1 MNANRTKILSTAA
14 LIAILFIQ
22 IFWMW
27 NTYNIN
33 ARQLGKECDEIL
45 EEAIA
50 LELDKTNRC
59 DSFFESGD
67 TVANSN
73 IYNSTLSLY
82 DAIYKKSHQDANI
95 DTLTI
100 IADSIIKAKKSPF
113 RIAINKVNMK
123 TGKVMEGKNINSNIF
138 PFLEEVKTNILPVR
152 LDNSVGFQ
160 MTITNGSIYIFSH
173 NWVLLLISILI
184 SIVIILSIID
194 QINYINEQERVRLLR
209 EDFSY
214 AMVHDMKSPLTSIIM
229 GTRYLHSGVLEKKP
243 EIKEKYFAIVEDEA
257 QHLLALINRLL
268 TISKLE
274 HGKLTIRKTE
284 VDLEEMIADVADKYE
299 AKSSKPIHITTDI
312 ACSTAL
318 ADEEYLKEAI
328 SNMVDN
334 ATKYSKDEINIKI
347 STSED
352 DHHIYIKVYD
362 EGIGIAKSELK
373 TIFNRYERAAEHEKN
388 PQKTRGG
395 FGIGLNYV
403 LQVIQAH
410 GGKISVKSEK
420 GKYSEFTISLPK
432 YLTIKTLAQMAL

>member
-14 LIAILFIQ
+14 LIAILLIQ
-22 IFWMW
+22 MFWMW

-33 ARQLGKECDEIL
+33 ARQLGKEYDEIL
-45 EEAIA
+45 KKTIA

-100 IADSIIKAKKSPF
+100 IADSIIKAEKLPF
-113 RIAINKVNMK
+113 RIDINKVNMK
-123 TGKVMEGKNINSNIF
+123 TGKVIEGKNINSNIF

-152 LDNSVGFQ
+152 LDYSVGFQ
-160 MTITNGSIYIFSH
+160 MTITNGSIYIIRH

-184 SIVIILSIID
+184 SIVIILSLID
-194 QINYINEQERVRLLR
+194 QINYIDEQERVRLLR

-229 GTRYLHSGVLEKKP
+229 GTKYLHSGVLEKKP
-243 EIKEKYFAIVEDEA
+243 EMKEKYFCIVEDEA

-274 HGKLTIRKTE
+274 HGKLHIQKAE
-284 VDLEEMIADVADKYE
+284 VNLEAMIEDVVDKYK
-299 AKSSKPIHITTDI
+299 AKSAKPIHIITRFGAT
-312 ACSTAL
+312 SAL

-328 SNMVDN
+328 SNLVDN
-334 ATKYSKDEINIKI
+334 ATKYSKEEINIEI
-347 STSED
+347 STLED
-352 DHHIYIKVYD
+352 DRNVYIKVFD
-362 EGIGIAKSELK
+362 EGIGIAKNELK
-373 TIFNRYERAAEHEKN
+373 TIFNRFERAAEHEKDAR
-388 PQKTRGG
+388 KTRGG

-403 LQVIQAH
+403 LQVINAH
-410 GGKISVKSEK
+410 SGKISVKSEK
-420 GKYSEFTISLPK
+420 DKWSEFTISLPK
-432 YLTIKTLAQMAL
+432 

>member
-1 MNANRTKILSTAA
+1 MKINRAKILSTTA
-14 LIAILFIQ
+14 LIAVLVMQ
-22 IFWMW
+22 LFWMW
-27 NTYNIN
+27 NTFEMTVHQMGYASIWGLTPN
-33 ARQLGKECDEIL
+33 ARI
-45 EEAIA
+45 EALLSA
-50 LELDKTNRC
+50 FMQSR
-59 DSFFESGD
+59 F
-67 TVANSN
+67 TVF
-73 IYNSTLSLY
+73 T
-82 DAIYKKSHQDANI
+82 
-95 DTLTI
+95 
-100 IADSIIKAKKSPF
+100 
-113 RIAINKVNMK
+113 
-123 TGKVMEGKNINSNIF
+123 
-138 PFLEEVKTNILPVR
+138 
-152 LDNSVGFQ
+152 
-160 MTITNGSIYIFSH
+160 
-173 NWVLLLISILI
+173 SILTT
-184 SIVIILSIID
+184 IVIILSIID
-194 QINYINEQERVRLLR
+194 QINYIDEQERIRLLR

-420 GKYSEFTISLPK
+420 CKYSEFTISLPK
-432 YLTIKTLAQMAL
+432 YLTIKPLPQMAL

>member
-14 LIAILFIQ
+14 LIAILLIQ
-22 IFWMW
+22 MFWMW

-67 TVANSN
+67 TVAYSN

-100 IADSIIKAKKSPF
+100 IADSIIKAEKLPF
-113 RIAINKVNMK
+113 RIDINKVNMK
-123 TGKVMEGKNINSNIF
+123 TGKVIEGKNINSNIF

-152 LDNSVGFQ
+152 LDYSVGFQ
-160 MTITNGSIYIFSH
+160 MTITNGSIYIIRH

-184 SIVIILSIID
+184 SIVIILSLID
-194 QINYINEQERVRLLR
+194 QINYIDEQERVRLLR

-229 GTRYLHSGVLEKKP
+229 GTKYLHSGVLEKKP
-243 EIKEKYFAIVEDEA
+243 EMKEKYFCIVEDEA

-274 HGKLTIRKTE
+274 HGKLHIQKAE
-284 VDLEEMIADVADKYE
+284 VNLETMIDDVADKYK
-299 AKSSKPIHITTDI
+299 AKSAKPIHITTHI
-312 ACSTAL
+312 RTTTAL

-328 SNMVDN
+328 SNLVDN
-334 ATKYSKDEINIKI
+334 ATKYSKEEINIQI
-347 STSED
+347 STLEND
-352 DHHIYIKVYD
+352 KNVYIKVFD

-373 TIFNRYERAAEHEKN
+373 TIFNRFERAAEHERDAR
-388 PQKTRGG
+388 KTRGG

-403 LQVIQAH
+403 LQVINAH

-420 GKYSEFTISLPK
+420 DKWSEFTISLPK
-432 YLTIKTLAQMAL
+432 Y

>member
-14 LIAILFIQ
+14 LIAILLIQ
-22 IFWMW
+22 MFWMW

-33 ARQLGKECDEIL
+33 ARKLGKECDEIL

-100 IADSIIKAKKSPF
+100 IADSIIKAEKSPF

-123 TGKVMEGKNINSNIF
+123 TGKVIEGKNINSNIF

-152 LDNSVGFQ
+152 LDYSVGFQ
-160 MTITNGSIYIFSH
+160 MTITNGSIYIIRH

-184 SIVIILSIID
+184 SIVIILSLID
-194 QINYINEQERVRLLR
+194 QINYIDEQERVRLLR

-229 GTRYLHSGVLEKKP
+229 GTKYLHSGVLEKKP
-243 EIKEKYFAIVEDEA
+243 EMKEKYFCIVEDEA

-274 HGKLTIRKTE
+274 HGKLHIQKAE
-284 VDLEEMIADVADKYE
+284 VNLETMIEDLVDKYK
-299 AKSSKPIHITTDI
+299 AKSAKPIHITTRFGTT
-312 ACSTAL
+312 SAL

-328 SNMVDN
+328 SNLVDN
-334 ATKYSKDEINIKI
+334 ATKYSKEEINIQI
-347 STSED
+347 STLEND
-352 DHHIYIKVYD
+352 KNVYIKVFD

-373 TIFNRYERAAEHEKN
+373 NIFNRFERAAEHERDAR
-388 PQKTRGG
+388 KTRGG

-403 LQVIQAH
+403 LQVINAH
-410 GGKISVKSEK
+410 GGRISVKSEK
-420 GKYSEFTISLPK
+420 DKWSEFTISLPK
-432 YLTIKTLAQMAL
+432 Y

>member
-14 LIAILFIQ
+14 LIAILLIQ
-22 IFWMW
+22 MFWMW

-33 ARQLGKECDEIL
+33 ARQLGKEYDEIL
-45 EEAIA
+45 KKTIA

-100 IADSIIKAKKSPF
+100 IADSIIKAEKLPF
-113 RIAINKVNMK
+113 RIDINKVNMK
-123 TGKVMEGKNINSNIF
+123 TGKVIEGKNINSNIF

-152 LDNSVGFQ
+152 LDYSVGFQ
-160 MTITNGSIYIFSH
+160 MTITNGSIYIIRH

-184 SIVIILSIID
+184 SIVIILSLID
-194 QINYINEQERVRLLR
+194 QINYIDEQERVRLLR

-229 GTRYLHSGVLEKKP
+229 GTKYLHSGVLEKKP
-243 EIKEKYFAIVEDEA
+243 EMKEKYFCIVEDEA

-274 HGKLTIRKTE
+274 HGKLHIQKAE
-284 VDLEEMIADVADKYE
+284 VNLETMIDDVADKYK
-299 AKSSKPIHITTDI
+299 AKSAKPIHITTHI
-312 ACSTAL
+312 GATTAL

-328 SNMVDN
+328 SNLVDN
-334 ATKYSKDEINIKI
+334 ATKYSKEEINIQI
-347 STSED
+347 STLEND
-352 DHHIYIKVYD
+352 KNVYIKVFD

-373 TIFNRYERAAEHEKN
+373 TIFNRFERAAEHEKDAR
-388 PQKTRGG
+388 KTRDG

-403 LQVIQAH
+403 LQVINTH
-410 GGKISVKSEK
+410 GGRISVKSEK
-420 GKYSEFTISLPK
+420 GKWSEFTISLPK
-432 YLTIKTLAQMAL
+432 

>member
-14 LIAILFIQ
+14 LIAILLIQ
-22 IFWMW
+22 MFWMW

-33 ARQLGKECDEIL
+33 ARQLGKEYDEIL
-45 EEAIA
+45 KKTIA

-67 TVANSN
+67 TVAYSN

-100 IADSIIKAKKSPF
+100 IADSIIKAEKLPF
-113 RIAINKVNMK
+113 RIDINKVNMK
-123 TGKVMEGKNINSNIF
+123 TGKVIEGKNINSNIF

-152 LDNSVGFQ
+152 LDYSVGFQ
-160 MTITNGSIYIFSH
+160 MTITNGSIYIIRH

-184 SIVIILSIID
+184 SIVIILSLID
-194 QINYINEQERVRLLR
+194 QINYIDEQERVRLLR

-229 GTRYLHSGVLEKKP
+229 GTKYLHSGVLEKNP
-243 EIKEKYFAIVEDEA
+243 EIKEKYFCIVEDEA

-274 HGKLTIRKTE
+274 HGKLHIQKAE
-284 VDLEEMIADVADKYE
+284 VNLETMIDDVADKYK
-299 AKSSKPIHITTDI
+299 AKSAKPIHITTHI
-312 ACSTAL
+312 RTTTAL

-328 SNMVDN
+328 SNLVDN
-334 ATKYSKDEINIKI
+334 ATKYSKEEINIQI
-347 STSED
+347 STLEND
-352 DHHIYIKVYD
+352 KNVYIKVFD

-373 TIFNRYERAAEHEKN
+373 TIFNRFERAAEHERDAR
-388 PQKTRGG
+388 KTRGG

-403 LQVIQAH
+403 LQVINAH

-420 GKYSEFTISLPK
+420 DKWSEFTISLPK
-432 YLTIKTLAQMAL
+432 Y

>member
-14 LIAILFIQ
+14 LIAILLIQ
-22 IFWMW
+22 MFWMW

-33 ARQLGKECDEIL
+33 ARQLGKEYDEIL
-45 EEAIA
+45 KKTIA

-100 IADSIIKAKKSPF
+100 IADSIIKAEKLPF
-113 RIAINKVNMK
+113 RIDINKVNMK
-123 TGKVMEGKNINSNIF
+123 TGKVIEGKNINSNIF

-152 LDNSVGFQ
+152 LDYSVGFQ
-160 MTITNGSIYIFSH
+160 MTITNGSIYIIRH

-184 SIVIILSIID
+184 SIVIILSLID
-194 QINYINEQERVRLLR
+194 QINYIDEQERVRLLR

-229 GTRYLHSGVLEKKP
+229 GTKYLHSGVLEKKP
-243 EIKEKYFAIVEDEA
+243 EMKEKYFCIVEDEA

-274 HGKLTIRKTE
+274 HGKLHIQKAE
-284 VDLEEMIADVADKYE
+284 VNLETMIEDVVDKYK
-299 AKSSKPIHITTDI
+299 AKSAKPIHIITRFGAT
-312 ACSTAL
+312 SAL

-328 SNMVDN
+328 SNLVDN
-334 ATKYSKDEINIKI
+334 ATKYSKEEINIQI
-347 STSED
+347 STLEND
-352 DHHIYIKVYD
+352 KNVYINVFD

-373 TIFNRYERAAEHEKN
+373 NIFNRFERAAEHERDAR
-388 PQKTRGG
+388 KTRGG

-403 LQVIQAH
+403 LQVINAH
-410 GGKISVKSEK
+410 GGRISVKSEK
-420 GKYSEFTISLPK
+420 DKWSEFTISLPK
-432 YLTIKTLAQMAL
+432 Y

>member
-14 LIAILFIQ
+14 LIAILLIQ
-22 IFWMW
+22 RFWMW

-33 ARQLGKECDEIL
+33 ARQLGKEYDEIL
-45 EEAIA
+45 KKTIA

-100 IADSIIKAKKSPF
+100 IADSIIKAEKLPF
-113 RIAINKVNMK
+113 RIDINKVNMK
-123 TGKVMEGKNINSNIF
+123 TGKVIEGKNINSNIF

-152 LDNSVGFQ
+152 LDYSIGFQ
-160 MTITNGSIYIFSH
+160 MTITNGSIYIIRH

-184 SIVIILSIID
+184 SIVIILSLID
-194 QINYINEQERVRLLR
+194 QINYIDEQERVRLLR

-229 GTRYLHSGVLEKKP
+229 GTKYLHSGVLEKKP
-243 EIKEKYFAIVEDEA
+243 EIKEKYFCIVEDEA

-274 HGKLTIRKTE
+274 HGKLHIQKAE
-284 VDLEEMIADVADKYE
+284 VNLETMIDDVADKYK
-299 AKSSKPIHITTDI
+299 AKSAKPIHITTHI
-312 ACSTAL
+312 RTTTAL

-328 SNMVDN
+328 SNLVDN
-334 ATKYSKDEINIKI
+334 ATKYSKEEINIQI
-347 STSED
+347 STLEND
-352 DHHIYIKVYD
+352 KNVYIKVFD

-373 TIFNRYERAAEHEKN
+373 TIFNRFERAAEHERDAR
-388 PQKTRGG
+388 KTRGG

-403 LQVIQAH
+403 LQVINAH
-410 GGKISVKSEK
+410 GGRISVKSEK
-420 GKYSEFTISLPK
+420 DKWSEFTISLPK
-432 YLTIKTLAQMAL
+432 Y

>member
-1 MNANRTKILSTAA
+1 MNANRTKILSTTA

-33 ARQLGKECDEIL
+33 ARQLGKECNEIL
-45 EEAIA
+45 EKAIA

-67 TVANSN
+67 TIASSN
-73 IYNSTLSLY
+73 IYNPTLSLY
-82 DAIYKKSHQDANI
+82 DAIYKKSHQDANTDI
-95 DTLTI
+95 LTN
-100 IADSIIKAKKSPF
+100 IADSIFKAEKLPF
-113 RIAINKVNMK
+113 RAAINKVNMK
-123 TGKVMEGKNINSNIF
+123 TGKVIEGKNINSNIF

-152 LDNSVGFQ
+152 LDYSVGFQ
-160 MTITNGSIYIFSH
+160 MTITNGSIYIIRH

-184 SIVIILSIID
+184 SIVIILSLID
-194 QINYINEQERVRLLR
+194 QINYIDEQERVRLLR

-229 GTRYLHSGVLEKKP
+229 GTKYLHSGVLEKKP
-243 EIKEKYFAIVEDEA
+243 EIKEKYFCIVEDEA

-274 HGKLTIRKTE
+274 HGKLHIQKAE
-284 VDLEEMIADVADKYE
+284 VNLETMIEDVVDKYK
-299 AKSSKPIHITTDI
+299 AKSAKPIHIITRFGAT
-312 ACSTAL
+312 SAL

-328 SNMVDN
+328 SNLVDN
-334 ATKYSKDEINIKI
+334 ATKYSKEEINIEI
-347 STSED
+347 STLED
-352 DHHIYIKVYD
+352 DRNVYIKVFD

-373 TIFNRYERAAEHEKN
+373 TIFNRFERAAEHEKDAR
-388 PQKTRGG
+388 KTRGG

-403 LQVIQAH
+403 LQVINAH
-410 GGKISVKSEK
+410 SGKISVKSEK
-420 GKYSEFTISLPK
+420 DKWSEFTISLPK
-432 YLTIKTLAQMAL
+432 

>member
-14 LIAILFIQ
+14 LIAILLIQ
-22 IFWMW
+22 MFWMW

-33 ARQLGKECDEIL
+33 ARQLGKECNEIL
-45 EEAIA
+45 EKAIA

-123 TGKVMEGKNINSNIF
+123 TGKVIEGKNINSNIF

-152 LDNSVGFQ
+152 LDYSVGFQ
-160 MTITNGSIYIFSH
+160 MTITNGSIYIIRH

-184 SIVIILSIID
+184 SIVIILSLID
-194 QINYINEQERVRLLR
+194 QINYIDEQERVRLLR

-229 GTRYLHSGVLEKKP
+229 GTKYLHSGVLEKKP
-243 EIKEKYFAIVEDEA
+243 EMKEKYFCIVEDEA

-274 HGKLTIRKTE
+274 HGKLHIQKAE
-284 VDLEEMIADVADKYE
+284 VNLETMIEDVVDKYK
-299 AKSSKPIHITTDI
+299 AKSAKPIHITTRFGTT
-312 ACSTAL
+312 SAL

-328 SNMVDN
+328 SNLVDN
-334 ATKYSKDEINIKI
+334 ATKYSKEEINIQI
-347 STSED
+347 STLEND
-352 DHHIYIKVYD
+352 KNVYINVFD

-373 TIFNRYERAAEHEKN
+373 TIFNRFERAAEHERDAR
-388 PQKTRGG
+388 KTRGG

-403 LQVIQAH
+403 LQVINAH
-410 GGKISVKSEK
+410 GGRISVKSEK
-420 GKYSEFTISLPK
+420 DKWSEFTISLPK
-432 YLTIKTLAQMAL
+432 Y

>member
-14 LIAILFIQ
+14 LIAILLIQ
-22 IFWMW
+22 MFWMW

-33 ARQLGKECDEIL
+33 ARQLGKEYDEIL
-45 EEAIA
+45 KKTIA

-67 TVANSN
+67 TIANSN

-100 IADSIIKAKKSPF
+100 IADSIIKAEKLPF
-113 RIAINKVNMK
+113 RIDINKVNMK
-123 TGKVMEGKNINSNIF
+123 TGKVIEGKNINSNIF

-152 LDNSVGFQ
+152 LDYSVGFQ
-160 MTITNGSIYIFSH
+160 MTITNGSIYIIRH

-184 SIVIILSIID
+184 SIVIILSLID
-194 QINYINEQERVRLLR
+194 QINYIDEQERVRLLR

-229 GTRYLHSGVLEKKP
+229 GTKYLHSGVLEKKP
-243 EIKEKYFAIVEDEA
+243 EMKEKYFCIVEDEA

-274 HGKLTIRKTE
+274 HGKLHIQKAE
-284 VDLEEMIADVADKYE
+284 VNLETMIDDVADKYK
-299 AKSSKPIHITTDI
+299 AKSAKPIHITTHI
-312 ACSTAL
+312 RATTAL

-328 SNMVDN
+328 SNLVDN
-334 ATKYSKDEINIKI
+334 ATKYSKEEINIQI
-347 STSED
+347 STLEND
-352 DHHIYIKVYD
+352 KNVYIKVFD

-373 TIFNRYERAAEHEKN
+373 NIFNRFERAAEHERDAR
-388 PQKTRGG
+388 KTRGG

-403 LQVIQAH
+403 LQVINAH
-410 GGKISVKSEK
+410 GGRISVKSEK
-420 GKYSEFTISLPK
+420 DKWSEFTISLPK
-432 YLTIKTLAQMAL
+432 Y

>member
-14 LIAILFIQ
+14 LIAILLIQ
-22 IFWMW
+22 MFWMW

-33 ARQLGKECDEIL
+33 ARQLGKEYDEIL
-45 EEAIA
+45 KKTIA

-67 TVANSN
+67 TVAYSN

-82 DAIYKKSHQDANI
+82 DDIYKKSHQDANI

-100 IADSIIKAKKSPF
+100 IADSIIKAEKLPF
-113 RIAINKVNMK
+113 RIDINKVNMK
-123 TGKVMEGKNINSNIF
+123 TGKVIEGKNINSNIF

-152 LDNSVGFQ
+152 LDYSVGFQ
-160 MTITNGSIYIFSH
+160 MTITNGSIYIIRH

-184 SIVIILSIID
+184 SIVIILSLID
-194 QINYINEQERVRLLR
+194 QINYIDEQERVRLLR

-229 GTRYLHSGVLEKKP
+229 GTKYLHSGVLEKKP
-243 EIKEKYFAIVEDEA
+243 EIKEKYFCIVEDEA

-274 HGKLTIRKTE
+274 HGKLHIQKAE
-284 VDLEEMIADVADKYE
+284 VNLETMIDDVADKYK
-299 AKSSKPIHITTDI
+299 AKSAKPIHITTHI
-312 ACSTAL
+312 RTTTAL

-328 SNMVDN
+328 SNLVDN
-334 ATKYSKDEINIKI
+334 ATKYSKEEINIQI
-347 STSED
+347 STLEND
-352 DHHIYIKVYD
+352 KNVYIKVFD

-373 TIFNRYERAAEHEKN
+373 TIFNRFERAAEHERDAR
-388 PQKTRGG
+388 KTRGG

-403 LQVIQAH
+403 LQVINAH

-420 GKYSEFTISLPK
+420 DKWSEFTISLPK
-432 YLTIKTLAQMAL
+432 Y

>member
-14 LIAILFIQ
+14 LIAILLIQ
-22 IFWMW
+22 MFWMW

-33 ARQLGKECDEIL
+33 ARKLGKECDEIL

-123 TGKVMEGKNINSNIF
+123 TGKVIEGKNINSNIF

-152 LDNSVGFQ
+152 LDYSVGFQ
-160 MTITNGSIYIFSH
+160 MTITNGSIYIIRH

-184 SIVIILSIID
+184 SIVIILSLID
-194 QINYINEQERVRLLR
+194 QINYIDEQERVRLLR

-229 GTRYLHSGVLEKKP
+229 GTKYLHSGVLEKKP
-243 EIKEKYFAIVEDEA
+243 EMKEKYFCIVEDEA

-274 HGKLTIRKTE
+274 HGKLHIQKAE
-284 VDLEEMIADVADKYE
+284 VNLETMIEDVVDKYK
-299 AKSSKPIHITTDI
+299 AKSAKPIHITTRFGTT
-312 ACSTAL
+312 SAL

-328 SNMVDN
+328 SNLVDN
-334 ATKYSKDEINIKI
+334 ATKYSKEEINIQI
-347 STSED
+347 STLEND
-352 DHHIYIKVYD
+352 KNVYINVFD

-373 TIFNRYERAAEHEKN
+373 TIFNRFERAAEHERDAR
-388 PQKTRGG
+388 KTRGG

-403 LQVIQAH
+403 LQVINAH
-410 GGKISVKSEK
+410 GGRISVKSEK
-420 GKYSEFTISLPK
+420 DKWSEFTISLPK
-432 YLTIKTLAQMAL
+432 Y

>member
-14 LIAILFIQ
+14 LIAILLIQ
-22 IFWMW
+22 MFWMW

-33 ARQLGKECDEIL
+33 ARKLGKECDEIL

-123 TGKVMEGKNINSNIF
+123 TGKVIEGKNINSNIF

-152 LDNSVGFQ
+152 LDYSVGFQ
-160 MTITNGSIYIFSH
+160 MTITNGSIYIIRH

-184 SIVIILSIID
+184 SIVIILSLID
-194 QINYINEQERVRLLR
+194 QINYIDEQERVRLLR

-229 GTRYLHSGVLEKKP
+229 GTKYLHSGVLEKKP
-243 EIKEKYFAIVEDEA
+243 EIKEKYFCIVEDEA

-274 HGKLTIRKTE
+274 HGKLHIQKAE
-284 VDLEEMIADVADKYE
+284 VNLETMIEDVVDKYK
-299 AKSSKPIHITTDI
+299 AKSAKPIHITTRFGTT
-312 ACSTAL
+312 SAL

-328 SNMVDN
+328 SNLVDN
-334 ATKYSKDEINIKI
+334 ATKYSKEEINIQI
-347 STSED
+347 STLEND
-352 DHHIYIKVYD
+352 KNVYIKVFD
-362 EGIGIAKSELK
+362 DGIGIAKSELK
-373 TIFNRYERAAEHEKN
+373 TIFNRFERATEHERDAR
-388 PQKTRGG
+388 KTRGG

-403 LQVIQAH
+403 RQVINAH
-410 GGKISVKSEK
+410 GGRISVKSEK
-420 GKYSEFTISLPK
+420 DKWSEFTISLPK
-432 YLTIKTLAQMAL
+432 Y

>member
-1 MNANRTKILSTAA
+1 MKINRAKILSTTA
-14 LIAILFIQ
+14 LIAVLVMQ
-22 IFWMW
+22 LFWMW
-27 NTYNIN
+27 NTFEMTVHQMGYASIWGLTPN
-33 ARQLGKECDEIL
+33 ARI
-45 EEAIA
+45 EALLSA
-50 LELDKTNRC
+50 FMQSR
-59 DSFFESGD
+59 F
-67 TVANSN
+67 TVF
-73 IYNSTLSLY
+73 T
-82 DAIYKKSHQDANI
+82 
-95 DTLTI
+95 
-100 IADSIIKAKKSPF
+100 
-113 RIAINKVNMK
+113 
-123 TGKVMEGKNINSNIF
+123 
-138 PFLEEVKTNILPVR
+138 
-152 LDNSVGFQ
+152 
-160 MTITNGSIYIFSH
+160 
-173 NWVLLLISILI
+173 SILTT
-184 SIVIILSIID
+184 IVIILSIID
-194 QINYINEQERVRLLR
+194 QINNIDEQERIRLLR

-243 EIKEKYFAIVEDEA
+243 EIKEKYFTIVEDEA

>member
-14 LIAILFIQ
+14 LIAILLIQ
-22 IFWMW
+22 MFWMW

-33 ARQLGKECDEIL
+33 ARQLGKEYDEIL
-45 EEAIA
+45 KKTIA

-100 IADSIIKAKKSPF
+100 IADSIIKAEKLPF
-113 RIAINKVNMK
+113 RIDINKVNMK
-123 TGKVMEGKNINSNIF
+123 TGKVIEGKNINSNIF

-152 LDNSVGFQ
+152 LDYSVGFQ
-160 MTITNGSIYIFSH
+160 MTITNGSIYIIRH

-184 SIVIILSIID
+184 SIVIILSLID
-194 QINYINEQERVRLLR
+194 QINYIDEQERVRLLR

-229 GTRYLHSGVLEKKP
+229 GTKYLHSGVLEKKP
-243 EIKEKYFAIVEDEA
+243 EMKEKYFCIVEDEA

-274 HGKLTIRKTE
+274 HGKLHIQKAE
-284 VDLEEMIADVADKYE
+284 VNLETMIEDVVDKYK
-299 AKSSKPIHITTDI
+299 AKSAKPIHIITRFGAT
-312 ACSTAL
+312 SAL

-328 SNMVDN
+328 SNLVDN
-334 ATKYSKDEINIKI
+334 ATKYSKEEINIEI
-347 STSED
+347 STLED
-352 DHHIYIKVYD
+352 DRNVYIKVFD

-373 TIFNRYERAAEHEKN
+373 TIFNRFERAAEHEKN
-388 PQKTRGG
+388 ARKTRGG

-403 LQVIQAH
+403 LQVINAH

-420 GKYSEFTISLPK
+420 DKWSEFTISLPK
-432 YLTIKTLAQMAL
+432 

>member
-1 MNANRTKILSTAA
+1 MKTIRTKVLSIIA
-14 LIAILFIQ
+14 LIAVLFMQ
-22 IFWMW
+22 LFWML
-27 NTYNIN
+27 NT
-33 ARQLGKECDEIL
+33 
-45 EEAIA
+45 
-50 LELDKTNRC
+50 
-59 DSFFESGD
+59 FEM
-67 TVANSN
+67 TVHQMGYDD
-73 IYNSTLSLY
+73 IWTLSP
-82 DAIYKKSHQDANI
+82 NV
-95 DTLTI
+95 
-100 IADSIIKAKKSPF
+100 
-113 RIAINKVNMK
+113 RIEA
-123 TGKVMEGKNINSNIF
+123 
-138 PFLEEVKTNILPVR
+138 
-152 LDNSVGFQ
+152 
-160 MTITNGSIYIFSH
+160 
-173 NWVLLLISILI
+173 LLIAFEQSKITLFSSILTTMV
-184 SIVIILSIID
+184 IVLSIID
-194 QINYINEQERVRLLR
+194 QINYIDEQERVKLLR

-243 EIKEKYFAIVEDEA
+243 EIKEKYFTIVEDEA

>member
-1 MNANRTKILSTAA
+1 MNANRTKILSTTA

-138 PFLEEVKTNILPVR
+138 PFLEEVKTNIQPVR

-184 SIVIILSIID
+184 SIVIILSLID
-194 QINYINEQERVRLLR
+194 QINYIDEQERVRLLR

-229 GTRYLHSGVLEKKP
+229 GTKYLHSGVLEKKP
-243 EIKEKYFAIVEDEA
+243 EIKEKYFCIVEDEA

-274 HGKLTIRKTE
+274 HGKLHIQKAE
-284 VDLEEMIADVADKYE
+284 VNLETMIDDVADKYK
-299 AKSSKPIHITTDI
+299 AKSAKPIHITTHI
-312 ACSTAL
+312 RTTTAL

-328 SNMVDN
+328 SNLVDN
-334 ATKYSKDEINIKI
+334 ATKYSKEEINIQI
-347 STSED
+347 STLEND
-352 DHHIYIKVYD
+352 KNVYIKVFD

-373 TIFNRYERAAEHEKN
+373 TIFNRFERAAEHEKDAR
-388 PQKTRGG
+388 KTRGG

-403 LQVIQAH
+403 LQVINAH

-420 GKYSEFTISLPK
+420 DKWSEFTISLPK
-432 YLTIKTLAQMAL
+432 Y

>member
-14 LIAILFIQ
+14 LIAILLIQ
-22 IFWMW
+22 MFWMW

-33 ARQLGKECDEIL
+33 ARQLGKEYDEIL
-45 EEAIA
+45 KKTIA

-67 TVANSN
+67 TVAYSN

-100 IADSIIKAKKSPF
+100 IADSIIKAEKLPF
-113 RIAINKVNMK
+113 RIDINKVNMK
-123 TGKVMEGKNINSNIF
+123 TGKVIEGKNINSNIF

-152 LDNSVGFQ
+152 LDYSVGFQ
-160 MTITNGSIYIFSH
+160 MTITNGSIYIIRH

-184 SIVIILSIID
+184 SIVIILSLID
-194 QINYINEQERVRLLR
+194 QINYIDEQERVRLLR

-229 GTRYLHSGVLEKKP
+229 GTKYLHSGVLEKKP
-243 EIKEKYFAIVEDEA
+243 EMKEKYFCIVEDEA

-274 HGKLTIRKTE
+274 HGKLHIQKAE
-284 VDLEEMIADVADKYE
+284 VNLETMIDDVADKYK
-299 AKSSKPIHITTDI
+299 AKSAKPIHITTHI
-312 ACSTAL
+312 RTTTAL

-328 SNMVDN
+328 SNLVDN
-334 ATKYSKDEINIKI
+334 ATKYSKEEINIQI
-347 STSED
+347 STLEND
-352 DHHIYIKVYD
+352 KNVYINVFD

-373 TIFNRYERAAEHEKN
+373 NIFNRFERAAEHERDAR
-388 PQKTRGG
+388 KTRGG

-403 LQVIQAH
+403 LQVINAH

-420 GKYSEFTISLPK
+420 DKWSEFTISLPK
-432 YLTIKTLAQMAL
+432 Y

>member
-1 MNANRTKILSTAA
+1 MNANRTKILSTTA

-100 IADSIIKAKKSPF
+100 IADSIFKAEKLPF
-113 RIAINKVNMK
+113 RAAINKVNMK

-138 PFLEEVKTNILPVR
+138 PFLEKVKTNIQPVR

-184 SIVIILSIID
+184 SIVIILSLID
-194 QINYINEQERVRLLR
+194 QINYIDEQERVRLLR

-229 GTRYLHSGVLEKKP
+229 GTKYLHSGVLEKKP
-243 EIKEKYFAIVEDEA
+243 EIKEKYFCIVEDEA

-274 HGKLTIRKTE
+274 HGKLHIQKAE
-284 VDLEEMIADVADKYE
+284 VNLETMIDDVADKYK
-299 AKSSKPIHITTDI
+299 AKSAKPIHITTHI
-312 ACSTAL
+312 RTTTAL

-328 SNMVDN
+328 SNLVDN
-334 ATKYSKDEINIKI
+334 ATKYSKEEINIQI
-347 STSED
+347 STLEND
-352 DHHIYIKVYD
+352 KNVYIKVFD

-373 TIFNRYERAAEHEKN
+373 TIFNRFERAAEHEKDAR
-388 PQKTRGG
+388 KTRGG

-403 LQVIQAH
+403 LQVINAH

-420 GKYSEFTISLPK
+420 DKWSEFTISLPK
-432 YLTIKTLAQMAL
+432 Y

>member
-14 LIAILFIQ
+14 LIAILLIQ
-22 IFWMW
+22 MFWMW

-33 ARQLGKECDEIL
+33 ARQLGKEYDEIL

-123 TGKVMEGKNINSNIF
+123 TGKVIEGKNINSNIF

-152 LDNSVGFQ
+152 LDYSVGFQ
-160 MTITNGSIYIFSH
+160 MTITNGSIYIIRH

-184 SIVIILSIID
+184 SIVIILSLID
-194 QINYINEQERVRLLR
+194 QINYIDEQERVRLLR

-229 GTRYLHSGVLEKKP
+229 GTKYLHSGVLEKKP
-243 EIKEKYFAIVEDEA
+243 EMKEKYFCIVEDEA

-274 HGKLTIRKTE
+274 HGKLHIQKAE
-284 VDLEEMIADVADKYE
+284 VNLETMIDDVADKYK
-299 AKSSKPIHITTDI
+299 AKSAKPIHITTHI
-312 ACSTAL
+312 RATTAL

-328 SNMVDN
+328 SNLVDN
-334 ATKYSKDEINIKI
+334 ATKYSKEEINIQI
-347 STSED
+347 STLEND
-352 DHHIYIKVYD
+352 KNVYIKVFD

-373 TIFNRYERAAEHEKN
+373 NIFNRFERAAEHERDAR
-388 PQKTRGG
+388 KTRGG

-403 LQVIQAH
+403 LQVINAH

-420 GKYSEFTISLPK
+420 DKWSEFTISLPK
-432 YLTIKTLAQMAL
+432 Y

>member
-14 LIAILFIQ
+14 LIAILLIQ
-22 IFWMW
+22 MFWMW

-33 ARQLGKECDEIL
+33 ARKLGKECDEIL

-123 TGKVMEGKNINSNIF
+123 TGKVIEGKNINSNIF

-152 LDNSVGFQ
+152 LDYSVGFQ
-160 MTITNGSIYIFSH
+160 MTITNESIYIIRH

-184 SIVIILSIID
+184 SIVIILSLID
-194 QINYINEQERVRLLR
+194 QINYIDEQERVRLLR

-229 GTRYLHSGVLEKKP
+229 GTKYLHSGVLEKKP
-243 EIKEKYFAIVEDEA
+243 EIKEKYFCIVEDEA

-274 HGKLTIRKTE
+274 HGKLHIQKAE
-284 VDLEEMIADVADKYE
+284 VNLETMIEDVVDKYK
-299 AKSSKPIHITTDI
+299 AKSAKPIHITTRFGTT
-312 ACSTAL
+312 SAL

-328 SNMVDN
+328 SNLVDN
-334 ATKYSKDEINIKI
+334 ATKYSKEEINIQI
-347 STSED
+347 STLEND
-352 DHHIYIKVYD
+352 KNVYINVFD

-373 TIFNRYERAAEHEKN
+373 TIFNRFERAAEHERDAR
-388 PQKTRGG
+388 KTRGG

-403 LQVIQAH
+403 LQVINAH
-410 GGKISVKSEK
+410 GGRISVKSEK
-420 GKYSEFTISLPK
+420 DKWSEFTISLPK
-432 YLTIKTLAQMAL
+432 Y

>member
-14 LIAILFIQ
+14 LIAILLIQ
-22 IFWMW
+22 MFWMW

-33 ARQLGKECDEIL
+33 ARQLGKEYDEIL
-45 EEAIA
+45 KKTIA

-67 TVANSN
+67 TVAYSN

-100 IADSIIKAKKSPF
+100 IADSIIKAEKLPF
-113 RIAINKVNMK
+113 RIDINKVNMK
-123 TGKVMEGKNINSNIF
+123 TGKVIEGKNINSNIF

-152 LDNSVGFQ
+152 LDYSVGFQ
-160 MTITNGSIYIFSH
+160 MTITNGSIYIIRH

-184 SIVIILSIID
+184 SIVIILSLID
-194 QINYINEQERVRLLR
+194 QINYIDEQERVRLLR

-229 GTRYLHSGVLEKKP
+229 GTKYLHSGVLEKKP
-243 EIKEKYFAIVEDEA
+243 EIKEKYFCIVEDEA

-274 HGKLTIRKTE
+274 HGKLHIQKAE
-284 VDLEEMIADVADKYE
+284 VNLETMIEDVVDKYK
-299 AKSSKPIHITTDI
+299 AKSAKPIHITTRFG
-312 ACSTAL
+312 ATSAL

-328 SNMVDN
+328 SNLVDN
-334 ATKYSKDEINIKI
+334 ATKYSKEEINIEI
-347 STSED
+347 STLED
-352 DHHIYIKVYD
+352 DRNIYIKVFD

-373 TIFNRYERAAEHEKN
+373 TIFNRFERAAEHEKN
-388 PQKTRGG
+388 ARKTRGG

-403 LQVIQAH
+403 LQVINAH

-420 GKYSEFTISLPK
+420 DKWSEFTISLPK
-432 YLTIKTLAQMAL
+432 Y

>member
-1 MNANRTKILSTAA
+1 MNANRTKILSTTA

-33 ARQLGKECDEIL
+33 ARQLGKECNEIL
-45 EEAIA
+45 EKAIA

-67 TVANSN
+67 TVAYSN

-100 IADSIIKAKKSPF
+100 IADSIIKAEKLPF
-113 RIAINKVNMK
+113 RIDINKVNMK
-123 TGKVMEGKNINSNIF
+123 TGKVIEGKNINSNIF

-152 LDNSVGFQ
+152 LDYSVGFQ
-160 MTITNGSIYIFSH
+160 MTITNGSIYIIRH

-184 SIVIILSIID
+184 SIVIILSLID
-194 QINYINEQERVRLLR
+194 QINYIDEQERVRLLR

-229 GTRYLHSGVLEKKP
+229 GTKYLHSGVLEKKP
-243 EIKEKYFAIVEDEA
+243 EMKEKYFCIVEDEA

-274 HGKLTIRKTE
+274 HGKLHIQKAE
-284 VDLEEMIADVADKYE
+284 VNLETMIDDVADKYK
-299 AKSSKPIHITTDI
+299 AKSAKPIHITTHI
-312 ACSTAL
+312 RATTAL

-328 SNMVDN
+328 SNLVDN
-334 ATKYSKDEINIKI
+334 ATKYSKEEINIQI
-347 STSED
+347 STLEND
-352 DHHIYIKVYD
+352 KNVYINVFD

-373 TIFNRYERAAEHEKN
+373 TIFNRFERAAEHERDAR
-388 PQKTRGG
+388 KTRGG

-403 LQVIQAH
+403 LQVINAH
-410 GGKISVKSEK
+410 GGRISVKSEK
-420 GKYSEFTISLPK
+420 DKWSEFTISLPK
-432 YLTIKTLAQMAL
+432 Y

>member
-14 LIAILFIQ
+14 LIAILLIQ
-22 IFWMW
+22 MFWMW

-113 RIAINKVNMK
+113 RIAINKVNIK

-152 LDNSVGFQ
+152 LDYSVGFQ

-184 SIVIILSIID
+184 SIVIILSLID
-194 QINYINEQERVRLLR
+194 QINYIDEQERVRLLR

-229 GTRYLHSGVLEKKP
+229 GTKYLHSGVLEKKP
-243 EIKEKYFAIVEDEA
+243 EMKEKYFCIVEDEA

-274 HGKLTIRKTE
+274 HGKLHIQKAE
-284 VDLEEMIADVADKYE
+284 VNLETMIDDVADKYK
-299 AKSSKPIHITTDI
+299 AKSAKPIHITTHI
-312 ACSTAL
+312 RATTAL

-328 SNMVDN
+328 SNLVDN
-334 ATKYSKDEINIKI
+334 ATKYSKEEINIQI
-347 STSED
+347 STLEND
-352 DHHIYIKVYD
+352 KNVYINVFD

-373 TIFNRYERAAEHEKN
+373 NIFNRFERAAEHERDAR
-388 PQKTRGG
+388 KTRGG

-403 LQVIQAH
+403 LQVINAH
-410 GGKISVKSEK
+410 GGRISVKSEK
-420 GKYSEFTISLPK
+420 DKWSEFTISLPK
-432 YLTIKTLAQMAL
+432 Y

>member
-14 LIAILFIQ
+14 LIAILLIQ
-22 IFWMW
+22 MFWMW

-33 ARQLGKECDEIL
+33 ARQLGKEYDKIL

-123 TGKVMEGKNINSNIF
+123 TGKVIEGKNINSNIF

-152 LDNSVGFQ
+152 LDYSVGFQ
-160 MTITNGSIYIFSH
+160 MTITNGSIYIIRH

-184 SIVIILSIID
+184 SIVIILSLID
-194 QINYINEQERVRLLR
+194 QINYIDEQERVRLLR

-229 GTRYLHSGVLEKKP
+229 GTKYLHSGVLEKKP
-243 EIKEKYFAIVEDEA
+243 EMKEKYFCIVEDEA

-274 HGKLTIRKTE
+274 HGKLHIQKAE
-284 VDLEEMIADVADKYE
+284 VNLETMIEDVVDKYK
-299 AKSSKPIHITTDI
+299 AKSAKPIHITTRFGTT
-312 ACSTAL
+312 SAL

-328 SNMVDN
+328 SNLVDN
-334 ATKYSKDEINIKI
+334 ATKYSKEEINIQI
-347 STSED
+347 STLEND
-352 DHHIYIKVYD
+352 KNVYINVFD
-362 EGIGIAKSELK
+362 EGIGIARSELK
-373 TIFNRYERAAEHEKN
+373 TIFNRFERAAEHERDAR
-388 PQKTRGG
+388 KTRGG

-403 LQVIQAH
+403 LQVINAH
-410 GGKISVKSEK
+410 GGRISVKSEK
-420 GKYSEFTISLPK
+420 DKWSEFTISLPK
-432 YLTIKTLAQMAL
+432 Y